1 MVLSNT
7 DGDNIAFTG
16 GGGLTVLGIANDVY
30 GGFVE
35 LTAVNGK
42 PITIQAGNAENG
54 YAGLSG
60 TIGDVDNIGLNEIVN
75 SSTGEGVTVSGT
87 SAVSNAQLTGT
98 DGLKI
103 NGVLITELDDQ
114 TSSNVSAQDKVRQ
127 INDKT
132 SEHGVTATAATKIKM
147 TVDLVGA
154 TIANHDKTTIAG
166 VTVDLSGVTT
176 TSTLISTINN
186 AMSGVNDVIASYDQS
201 NGNLILSSDSG
212 ATIDLDDSDDGT
224 GQGGLFKTATFM
236 DGTSFGFASGAGTGA
251 NAARG
256 TISLTAEDGG
266 SIIIEDGIADSNT
279 TLVLMK
285 LVSSPKMKQ
294 LKLLLV

>member
-1 MVLSNT
+1 M
-7 DGDNIAFTG
+7 
-16 GGGLTVLGIANDVY
+16 
-30 GGFVE
+30 
-35 LTAVNGK
+35 
-42 PITIQAGNAENG
+42 
-54 YAGLSG
+54 
-60 TIGDVDNIGLNEIVN
+60 
-75 SSTGEGVTVSGT
+75 
-87 SAVSNAQLTGT
+87 
-98 DGLKI
+98 
-103 NGVLITELDDQ
+103 
-114 TSSNVSAQDKVRQ
+114 SAQDKVRQ

-236 DGTSFGFASGAGTGA
+236 DGTSFGFASGAGIGA

-256 TISLTAEDGG
+256 TIFNS
-266 SIIIEDGIADSNT
+266 
-279 TLVLMK
+279 
-285 LVSSPKMKQ
+285 
-294 LKLLLV
+294 